1 MPEYASDI
9 EEQWL
14 KWRDN
19 QLPSQLKLYRR
30 FVSFWMEKY
39 LGNDGSRIFFKYED
53 FVNEESGPLESVRL
67 YNFLHEG
74 ITSSTLDWVM
84 SSMGEGRLGPAVGE
98 DKGKNDDEGGEAL
111 PLDAYLKEGL
121 TPAEVIEKAMEEST
135 QTVVNLEDVP
145 CIWKE
150 VVYNTI
156 QSSNEKKGRPLHQE
170 YGDGTISNTTT
181 SNGYSF
187 DGGDWNPTDRPFTA
201 ENLAAMSQ
209 MLLELM
215 NRWSRH
221 QRLLATL
228 SVYHREVNRAYLDS
242 TGKLEDAIKERD
254 ELSKVVPDS
263 LEGGGQQ
270 KQQQEQQTAVSE
282 GEPTQQQQAALQLE
296 ESPPVGHQSSLPFH
310 IIQASPPN
318 NNDASIVT
326 TNWLMG
332 LFEPEKD
339 VTFMNDWPES
349 QMQQSGKD
357 ATLDSSIVKA
367 TNNMDLLYLYKLIRR
382 ELK

>member
-1 MPEYASDI
+1 
-9 EEQWL
+9 
-14 KWRDN
+14 
-19 QLPSQLKLYRR
+19 
-30 FVSFWMEKY
+30 MEKY

-67 YNFLHEG
+67 YNFLHES

-84 SSMGEGRLGPAVGE
+84 SSMGE
-98 DKGKNDDEGGEAL
+98 DKGENEDESVEGL

-156 QSSNEKKGRPLHQE
+156 QSSYEKKGLPLQQE
-170 YGDGTISNTTT
+170 DGDGTISNITN

-263 LEGGGQQ
+263 LEAGEQQ
-270 KQQQEQQTAVSE
+270 GQQQEQQTAVSE
-282 GEPTQQQQAALQLE
+282 GEPTQQQE
-296 ESPPVGHQSSLPFH
+296 ESPPIGHQSSLPFH

-326 TNWLMG
+326 TNWLIG

-349 QMQQSGKD
+349 QMQQSGMD
-357 ATLDSSIVKA
+357 ATLDSSIVKT
-367 TNNMDLLYLYKLIRR
+367 TNNLDLLYLYKLIRR
-382 ELK
+382 ELKCFTHVLFYCI